1 MKKDEAVILLKNHSD
16 FSTRNENSFLYLLK
30 EKEIV
35 NKNLFF
41 EIMDC
46 ILVVSDSID
55 ILEIK
60 YIYSIV
66 FWSRS
71 WLDTGYFQDKLSID
85 SIKKLKVYIQII
97 EETLYY
103 LLHEKKEEAFW
114 AYNEY
119 LDGRYS

>member
-30 EKEIV
+30 EKENV

-85 SIKKLKVYIQII
+85 SIK
-97 EETLYY
+97 
-103 LLHEKKEEAFW
+103 
-114 AYNEY
+114 N
-119 LDGRYS
+119 